1 MKHFIK
7 KCGLVFVCI
16 FIVLCFA
23 LNSFAYIECD
33 GNINAYEWK
42 DVEQNILFE
51 HSGHSGCCYHSACVK
66 FKYIEQDRRIYLA
79 VFIDNSINNDFDGSV
94 SEIAISFNDSSEVIL
109 RSDLTA
115 EYNEDA
121 FFVKYGYFS
130 DDIGGGT
137 YETEI
142 VLKEL
147 EYDNIL
153 TLNLTLTDY
162 HGDTSQTY
170 QLNIKSE
177 EFKEEESESIAQAE
191 KESEKESKEN
201 ASKNKTTK
209 KSSSRTTK
217 KITTTEKETTTE
229 FVTAVITESYESYS
243 QTLEKNNNSILII
256 GGACVVTSLCAMC
269 IVLFK
274 KKQ

>member
-7 KCGLVFVCI
+7 KCGIFTVCFCVI
-16 FIVLCFA
+16 LCCV
-23 LNSFAYIECD
+23 LNSFAYIDCD

-51 HSGHSGCCYHSACVK
+51 RSGHSGCCYHSACVK

-79 VFIDNSINNDFDGSV
+79 VFLDNSINNDFDGTD
-94 SEIAISFNDSSEVIL
+94 SEIIISFNDSSEVIL
-109 RSDLTA
+109 RTDLTSD
-115 EYNEDA
+115 YNEDA
-121 FFVKYGYFS
+121 FLVNFGYFA
-130 DDIGGGT
+130 DGAGGGT

-153 TLNLTLTDY
+153 TLNLTLKDY

-177 EFKEEESESIAQAE
+177 EFKEEESESLAQAE
-191 KESEKESKEN
+191 KESEEAAEE

-209 KSSSRTTK
+209 KTSAKTTK
-217 KITTTEKETTTE
+217 KKTTTEKETTTE
-229 FVTAVITESYESYS
+229 FKTAVITESYESYS
-243 QTLEKNNNSILII
+243 RTLEKNNNSILII

-274 KKQ
+274 KK

>member
-16 FIVLCFA
+16 FIVLCLA
-23 LNSFAYIECD
+23 LNTFAYIECD

-42 DVEQNILFE
+42 DVEQNVLFE

-109 RSDLTA
+109 RSDLTSD
-115 EYNEDA
+115 YNEDA

-170 QLNIKSE
+170 QLSIKSE

-191 KESEKESKEN
+191 KESEKESREN
-201 ASKNKTTK
+201 ASKSKTTR